1 MLQRYF
7 PSKTLLLI
15 KKVVKCLIVND
26 VLTRTCINLFIK
38 LSFWSTVNKL
48 HKSEESPLI
57 IHLLEMCKVQN
68 KVKPLFLAP
77 WLASVWRHDGI
88 LCLKG

>member
-7 PSKTLLLI
+7 PSNTSLLI
-15 KKVVKCLIVND
+15 KRVFKCVILND
-26 VLTRTCINLFIK
+26 ILTSTCITLFIK

-48 HKSEESPLI
+48 HKSEEAPFI
-57 IHLLEMCKVQN
+57 IHLLEMSKVQN
-68 KVKPLFLAP
+68 KVKSLFSAP